1 MLVFR
6 ASKSVSQRAWRSRV
20 NRALRRVSSVQRPR
34 ETRRWRITLH
44 AFQLVMLSLASCSVY
59 DSELLQSINPLAG
72 GPRAGAEGTRGSPV
86 ITSTGIASDASVG
99 LGPDETP
106 QRRPSAGAN
115 DADDAGAGAVVKCG
129 DGQVNG
135 VEKCDTSI
143 PMGEPGACPAA
154 CPNIERCVP
163 RVLNGTGCQTE
174 CVLRGL
180 TCESGDGCCPGNCT
194 RDNDLD
200 CSSRCGDGI
209 VQTTSG
215 ETCEAETDKPCMTSA
230 AACDDEDACTNDS
243 LTGSPSNCN
252 VACLYERI
260 ETVGP
265 DDGCCPSGGNARTDP
280 NCEPRCGNGV
290 KEDGEDCDGSDDCD
304 PGCKFINA
312 EERTQCSDQASND
325 CERCACEKC
334 TATELACRGTDN
346 QNNNRL
352 CGDIIACSSQNNCIG
367 TPCYCGVTLACTPP
381 AGPCRDQIE
390 SAGGTALQVAA
401 QVGDPAT
408 LVGKSYAA
416 DQCRVAQCGDVCR

>member
-6 ASKSVSQRAWRSRV
+6 ASKSVSQRAWLSRV
-20 NRALRRVSSVQRPR
+20 SGS
-34 ETRRWRITLH
+34 LH
-44 AFQLVMLSLASCSVY
+44 ACRVVMLLLASCSVY
-59 DSELLQSINPLAG
+59 DSELLQSINTLG

-86 ITSTGIASDASVG
+86 IETTGIASDASIG

-106 QRRPSAGAN
+106 RNRPSAGAN
-115 DADDAGAGAVVKCG
+115 DADDAGTTVAKCG

-135 VEKCDTSI
+135 VEKCDTAI
-143 PMGEPGACPAA
+143 PVGEPGACPAA

-215 ETCEAETDKPCMTSA
+215 ETCEAETDKPCMTNA
-230 AACDDEDACTNDS
+230 AACDDKDACTNDS

-252 VACLYERI
+252 VACLHEPI
-260 ETVGP
+260 EMVGP
-265 DDGCCPSGGNARTDP
+265 DDGCCPGGGNARTDP
-280 NCEPRCGNGV
+280 DCDPRCGNGV

-304 PGCKFINA
+304 PACKFINA
-312 EERTQCSDQASND
+312 EERAQCSEQARND

-346 QNNNRL
+346 QTNNRL
-352 CGDIIACSSQNNCIG
+352 CGEIIACSAQNNCIG
-367 TPCYCGVTLACTPP
+367 TPCYCGGALACTPP
-381 AGPCRDQIE
+381 AGPCRGQIE
-390 SAGGTALQVAA
+390 AAGGTALQVAA